1 VSSRKSTP
9 RTSSGAG
16 TNTFT
21 AEPRAAGVD
30 FTDDALI
37 VRLEDGRRLSV
48 PLDWL
53 PRLKSASAKD
63 RSRYELIDGGE
74 EIRWPTL
81 DEDSRSPASSAC
93 PTDGLT

>member
-9 RTSSGAG
+9 RTSSSAG
-16 TNTFT
+16 ENTFT

-37 VRLEDGRRLSV
+37 VRLEDGRRLFV

-53 PRLKSASAKD
+53 PRLKSASAMD
-63 RSRYELIDGGE
+63 RRRYELLDGGE

-81 DEDSRSPASSAC
+81 DEDLSVP
-93 PTDGLT
+93 GLLGLPD

>member
-1 VSSRKSTP
+1 MRSRKSTP
-9 RTSSGAG
+9 RTSSSAG

-37 VRLEDGRRLSV
+37 VRLEDGRRLFV

-81 DEDSRSPASSAC
+81 DEDLSVP
-93 PTDGLT
+93 GLLGLPD

>member
-1 VSSRKSTP
+1 MSSRKSTP
-9 RTSSGAG
+9 RTSSSAG
-16 TNTFT
+16 KNTFT

-37 VRLEDGRRLSV
+37 VRLEDGRRLFV

-53 PRLKSASAKD
+53 PCLKSASATD

-81 DEDSRSPASSAC
+81 DEDLSVP
-93 PTDGLT
+93 GLLGLPD